1 MPHLVRVVDATSEFT
16 GKLCAWLFFAVG
28 LFITYEIFVRN
39 DLVRALLG
47 TAPTIWV
54 DEVSRIIQVWVAYLA
69 PAYLL
74 KNRGMITIEVMLK
87 DPTTLARRLAE
98 TLAIAMLFV
107 FAGVAVYYGFGIWL
121 KATLAGHTTDSFLA
135 PPIWLT
141 YGSIW
146 TGFSLLILQGIVEL
160 YRIWT
165 VGIPG
170 SPGDPLEGA
179 H

>member
-69 PAYLL
+69 PAYVL

-98 TLAIAMLFV
+98 TLAIITAS
-107 FAGVAVYYGFGIWL
+107 GFG
-121 KATLAGHTTDSFLA
+121 SR
-135 PPIWLT
+135 PPWPGIRPIVFWRRQ
-141 YGSIW
+141 YG
-146 TGFSLLILQGIVEL
+146 
-160 YRIWT
+160 
-165 VGIPG
+165 
-170 SPGDPLEGA
+170 
-179 H
+179 